1 MDLDGAGRLRIRLS
15 REWRRGRGAGGDE
28 PYGDQEG
35 EREGCRAGRGGH
47 GFDLGWGS
55 TTIPEPAS
63 RVNRT
68 QEPWTTAIG
77 PGPPDDPTP
86 VAPPV
91 PAGSRVGQDQPVT
104 PSR

>member
-1 MDLDGAGRLRIRLS
+1 M
-15 REWRRGRGAGGDE
+15 
-28 PYGDQEG
+28 
-35 EREGCRAGRGGH
+35 
-47 GFDLGWGS
+47 
-55 TTIPEPAS
+55 
-63 RVNRT
+63 VNGT

-104 PSR
+104 PNL